1 MLDVVE
7 AWRKSGGSKC
17 ACTQC
22 FYCERALDRH
32 EHDHY
37 PVPRRRRGN
46 DAVPVC
52 LVCHDLKDRIFL
64 SNWAKEARMSAV
76 HELANTIEDG
86 FSFWREPC
94 AVSEF
99 VRNLPQKTPLTPA
112 YVFLYSLIP
121 ALEEHWDSL
130 SPLARI
136 FLAKMRGAL
145 EDTVEGGFDQSE
157 LINLLTSRGRSKE

>member
-1 MLDVVE
+1 LDVVE

-46 DAVPVC
+46 DVVPIC

-64 SNWAKEARMSAV
+64 SNWAEEARVSAV
-76 HELANTIEDG
+76 HELANAIEEG
-86 FSFWREPC
+86 FSLWQEPRTI
-94 AVSEF
+94 SEF
-99 VRNLPQKTPLTPA
+99 VRNLPSKTPLTPA
-112 YVFLYSLIP
+112 YVFLYSLVP
-121 ALEEHWDSL
+121 VLEEHWEFF

-136 FLAKMRGAL
+136 LLAKMRGAL
-145 EDTVEGGFDQSE
+145 EDTVEEGSDQSE
-157 LINLLTSRGRSKE
+157 LIDLLASLRRSRE